1 MSNDYC
7 GMRGETH
14 DGYLGRMS
22 PKVGGIAR
30 KGYLLLFFSFAIFR
44 KTKESIE

>member
-1 MSNDYC
+1 MNNEYC
-7 GMRGETH
+7 GMRGEPH
-14 DGYLGRMS
+14 DGYLGRMP

-30 KGYLLLFFSFAIFR
+30 KGYLLLIFFFTIFR